1 MSNTTSPVFGLN
13 APESEDPRIAG
24 LISRRADLLGPAY
37 RLFYDEPVHLVRG
50 EGVWLYDADG
60 EAYLDA
66 YNNVPS
72 VGHCHPKVVE
82 ALTRQAGTLNT
93 HTRYLHENILEYAE
107 ELLAT
112 FPDEIERLMLTCTGS
127 EANDLALRIANT
139 QTGGKGIVVT
149 DLAYHGV
156 TMAVAEMSPCFGLA
170 LPTHVRTVAPPDAY
184 RRGSDGLGQAF
195 AADVAAAFAD
205 LEANAVKPA
214 AFVFDSIFTSDGVF
228 ADPAGFMGPA
238 IEAARKAGALI
249 IADEVQPGFGRTG
262 EAFWGFQRHDYV
274 PDMVTMGKP
283 MGGGHPIA
291 GLAARA
297 EVLDGFG
304 KATRYFN
311 TYGGNPVS
319 CAVGLTILA
328 IIRDEG
334 LQENALEVGTFIR
347 QELRDLSNKH
357 SLIGDVR
364 GAGLMVGVEL
374 VRDRTTKTYA
384 PDEAGQLVGGLRDR
398 KVLIS
403 RSGPGGNILKIR
415 PPMPFSMDN
424 ASLLLERIDDA
435 MCEIAV
441 DEDWRGFDAR

>member
-1 MSNTTSPVFGLN
+1 MSNSITSVFGSN
-13 APESEDPRIAG
+13 APESEDPRKAELIA
-24 LISRRADLLGPAY
+24 RRADLLGPAY

-93 HTRYLHENILEYAE
+93 HTRYLHENILEYGAA
-107 ELLAT
+107 LLAT
-112 FPDEIERLMLTCTGS
+112 LPVEIERLMLTCTGS
-127 EANDLALRIANT
+127 EANDLALRIANA
-139 QTGGKGIVVT
+139 QTGGMGIVVT

-156 TMAVAEMSPCFGLA
+156 TMAVAEMSPSFGLT
-170 LPTHVRTVAPPDAY
+170 LPPHVRTVAPPDAY
-184 RRGSDGLGQAF
+184 RRGSDDLGQAF
-195 AADVAAAFAD
+195 ASDVAAAFSD
-205 LEANAVKPA
+205 LEANGIKPA

-238 IEAARKAGALI
+238 VDAARTAGALV
-249 IADEVQPGFGRTG
+249 IADEVQPGFCRTG
-262 EAFWGFQRHDYV
+262 DAFWGFQRHGYL
-274 PDMVTMGKP
+274 PDIVTMGKP
-283 MGGGHPIA
+283 MGGGHPVA

-297 EVLDGFG
+297 EVLDDFG
-304 KATRYFN
+304 NATRYFN

-319 CAVGLTILA
+319 CAVGMTVLEV
-328 IIRDEG
+328 IREEG
-334 LQENALEVGTFIR
+334 LQENAAEVGNFLR
-347 QELRDLSNKH
+347 QELRDFANRH
-357 SLIGDVR
+357 HLIGDVR
-364 GAGLMVGVEL
+364 GAGLMIGVEL

-384 PDEAGQLVGGLRDR
+384 SDEAGRLVNGLRRR

-415 PPMPFSMDN
+415 PPLPFSRDN
-424 ASLLLERIDDA
+424 AALLLERMDEA
-435 MCEIAV
+435 LKEITISGV
-441 DEDWRGFDAR
+441 